1 MKKEFTKDQLIYIR
15 DVFAEQC
22 QNYID
27 FGNRE
32 SAQEVLDI
40 INVVQSKLNCDEY
53 ESLETWVLDDS
64 ESFDCV
70 ELAELEEYEI
80 EAMNLM
86 KEYAKSSNAEPSE
99 SLRDS
104 VNVYLEECCAN
115 IGATPK
121 SILNKRKAGINR
133 LIVLC
138 MKSCTDNELK
148 KLDSIVASLAEDRRN

>member
-1 MKKEFTKDQLIYIR
+1 MKEFTEDQLVYIR

-22 QNYID
+22 QKHID
-27 FGNRE
+27 LGNRE

-53 ESLETWVLDDS
+53 ESLKTWVLDDS
-64 ESFDCV
+64 ESFGYI

-80 EAMNLM
+80 AAIEKM
-86 KEYAKSSNAEPSE
+86 KEFAKFSDTEPSE

-104 VNVYLEECCAN
+104 VNTYLEECCAN
-115 IGATPK
+115 IGLTPK
-121 SILNKRKAGINR
+121 SILNKRKAGVNR

-138 MKSCTDNELK
+138 MKSCTDDELK
-148 KLDSIVASLAEDRRN
+148 KLDAIVTSLAEDRRR